1 MERLG
6 GGHVIL
12 NNWLRRYRAGAALC
26 RFSPQSWNRVANV
39 LESIEGV
46 GCRIAKTENGWGW
59 QIIVDGNSDY
69 EPPPGF
75 ESGGYPFGPRWNFG
89 IGFDGDAMRVYSGV
103 CYHAGK
109 KLAWAGPGTGNPAT
123 VTGLTDGA
131 VVCVV
136 YTLATRVLSIA
147 VRDPAED
154 YGGEI
159 VRALCSVK
167 VANNIASLDKWYG
180 GGFELGIKGGSV

>member
-1 MERLG
+1 MSLQT
-6 GGHVIL
+6 IQAAQI
-12 NNWLRRYRAGAALC
+12 RAGAARITSGSLQA
-26 RFSPQSWNRVANV
+26 RREIDRPGAQS
-39 LESIEGV
+39 
-46 GCRIAKTENGWGW
+46 
-59 QIIVDGNSDY
+59 
-69 EPPPGF
+69 
-75 ESGGYPFGPRWNFG
+75 YPFGARWNVG
-89 IGFDGDAMRVYSGV
+89 IGFSGDAMRVYSGV

-136 YTLATRVLSIA
+136 YTLATRVVSIA